1 MNTNNNFM
9 NTKSLVGGAIVGGII
24 VYLLMRKRCKKC
36 GEKIKVEQPAPIV
49 YPPIYYQPAPPIIS
63 TGTTTP
69 TTTLAPSGGGT
80 TGGGTVLSHNNF
92 VGFTGLKGIM

>member
-1 MNTNNNFM
+1 M

-36 GEKIKVEQPAPIV
+36 GQKMKTEGEQTTTFV
-49 YPPIYYQPAPPIIS
+49 YPPILYPPPPPIVTTS
-63 TGTTTP
+63 TTTP

-80 TGGGTVLSHNNF
+80 VLTKNF